1 MIPLMFGRLLEPGT
15 LVLIALALA
24 IAVYLWFLS
33 KKEKSDK
40 TVALCTTYAT
50 MTEELLA
57 SVSDEELVHAVVAN
71 LISKQD
77 NKRPDPAA
85 QLPLLSRGR
94 SAVYSVWLLCHE
106 LETQAFDAFFRSS
119 SRRFAEPAADGLERI
134 GATNSAT
141 ALRVAIR
148 AAEDDTQ
155 TPLWEAITTV
165 FREAVAAEQPLT
177 LCVQYIRDNPDEFVD

>member
-1 MIPLMFGRLLEPGT
+1 MIPLMFGGLLEPGT

-24 IAVYLWFLS
+24 IAVYLWFLN
-33 KKEKSDK
+33 KKEKSDS
-40 TVALCTTYAT
+40 TVALCKTYAT
-50 MTEELLA
+50 MTEELLT
-57 SVSDEELVHAVVAN
+57 SVPDEELVRAVVAN
-71 LISKQD
+71 LMSKQD
-77 NKRPDPAA
+77 KKRPDPAA

-106 LETQAFDAFFRSS
+106 LETQAFDAYFRSS

-141 ALRVAIR
+141 ALRAAIR

-155 TPLWEAITTV
+155 TPLWEAVTTV
-165 FREAVAAEQPLT
+165 FREAVSSEKPLE

>member
-1 MIPLMFGRLLEPGT
+1 MIPLMFGGLLEPGT

-24 IAVYLWFLS
+24 IAVYLWFLN

-40 TVALCTTYAT
+40 TAALCKTYAV

-57 SVSDEELVHAVVAN
+57 SVPDEELVRAVVAN
-71 LISKQD
+71 LMSKQD
-77 NKRPDPAA
+77 KKRPDPAA

-106 LETQAFDAFFRSS
+106 LETQAFDAYFRSS

-141 ALRVAIR
+141 ALRAAIR

-155 TPLWEAITTV
+155 TPLWEAVTTV
-165 FREAVAAEQPLT
+165 FREAVSSEKPLE